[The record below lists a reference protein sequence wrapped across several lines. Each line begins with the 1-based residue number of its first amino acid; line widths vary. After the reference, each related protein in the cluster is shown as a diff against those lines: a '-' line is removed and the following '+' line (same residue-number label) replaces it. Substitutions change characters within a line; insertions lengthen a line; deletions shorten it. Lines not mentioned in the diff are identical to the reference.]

1 MYPLRSLLVVW
12 LTFVL
17 ACSGSPP
24 PPTNLP
30 PPEQSTVVGSEDLF
44 EITVVGE
51 KDLPHEFQVQPDGTI
66 DFPYLGRVNVS
77 GLEPQE
83 IVDLLRKKLVE
94 QKILQDPQ
102 ITLVVKQ
109 YNSKKVNVIG
119 QVQKPD
125 TVAWTPGMTLVVA
138 ISRCG
143 GFTSMADSNH
153 VILIRKVSKDKTV
166 KAVVSVDAITH
177 NSQEDVPLQPGD
189 TINVEQRVF

>member
-1 MYPLRSLLVVW
+1 MFQRRLWSLALA
-12 LTFVL
+12 LIF
-17 ACSGSPP
+17 ACSSPP
-24 PPTNLP
+24 PAPKNLP
-30 PPEQSTVVGSEDLF
+30 PPDQSTVVGAEDLF
-44 EITVVGE
+44 EITVVDE
-51 KDLPHEFQVQPDGTI
+51 KDLPHEYQVQPDGSI
-66 DFPYLGRVNVS
+66 DFPYLGRVQVA

-83 IVDLLRKKLVE
+83 IVDVLRKKLVE
-94 QKILQDPQ
+94 KKILQDPQ

-109 YNSKKVNVIG
+109 YNSKKVSVIG

-125 TVAWTPGMTLVVA
+125 SVPWAPGMTLVVA

-153 VILIRKVSKDKTV
+153 VILIRHVGREKTV

-177 NSQEDVPLQPGD
+177 NSQDDIPLQPGD